1 MFQRGTY
8 GFPKREQER
17 AEHQLFGFRDDNQ
30 STRCH
35 ILPYVVA
42 FVLDYMLGSLEMETG
57 MVTLSMMTSQPPVRT
72 ITSTESALVA
82 TVSEAMVGAL
92 ALASKSASLRSARWN
107 CKC

>member
-1 MFQRGTY
+1 MALMAFPRGN
-8 GFPKREQER
+8 KRGPLTNCLDSETT
-17 AEHQLFGFRDDNQ
+17 
-30 STRCH
+30 TRV
-35 ILPYVVA
+35 PGARSYVVA

-57 MVTLSMMTSQPPVRT
+57 MVILSMMTSQPPVRT

-92 ALASKSASLRSARWN
+92 ALASKSVSLRSARWN